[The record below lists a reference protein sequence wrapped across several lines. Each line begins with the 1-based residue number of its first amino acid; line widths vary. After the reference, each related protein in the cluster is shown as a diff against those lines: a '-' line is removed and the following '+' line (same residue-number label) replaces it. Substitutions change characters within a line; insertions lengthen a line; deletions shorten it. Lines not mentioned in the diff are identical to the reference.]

1 MLTNTWTEQLIN
13 YSPEKYKKNY
23 ASTHSQQINKS
34 LPSGIFLLI
43 EDIHSK
49 LNQREYTTDVFV
61 DLNKAFGTGDDNIL
75 LEKLEH

>member
-43 EDIHSK
+43 EDIHTKSK
-49 LNQREYTTDVFV
+49 RIYNWRLRRPKQGFW
-61 DLNKAFGTGDDNIL
+61 
-75 LEKLEH
+75 HW